1 MVKLIALD
9 LDGTLLDPQGQI
21 TSEAKAAIAQA
32 RQAGVKVVLST
43 GRAVPEAAD
52 FSQRAGCDAL
62 SVCLGGAVLSENDSC
77 RHLWRR
83 DIPKESARR
92 ALELCLN
99 RQIELMLFCGEQ
111 IVLDPF
117 SHESLM
123 RTYPYPAFHDNAV
136 VTPDPI
142 AYLEEQGLPLT
153 KIHGDWNQPAYPL
166 QELSALA
173 GVELTSSNDHDFE
186 LVPQGINK
194 GRTLAMLALMWGIP
208 LDQCAAVGDSEND
221 LAMLKAVGYP
231 VAMGNGCTS
240 VKAAARHVAP
250 DNAHE
255 GVAHAI
261 LWCRE
266 QNQ

>member
-21 TSEAKAAIAQA
+21 TPGAKAAIAQA

-123 RTYPYPAFHDNAV
+123 RTYPYPAFHNNAV

-142 AYLEEQGLPLT
+142 AYLESEGLPLT

-166 QELSALA
+166 QELSELE

-208 LDQCAAVGDSEND
+208 LEQCAAVGDSEND

-231 VAMGNGCTS
+231 VAMGNGCAS

-250 DNAHE
+250 DNARE

-261 LWCRE
+261 LWCLE

>member
-21 TSEAKAAIAQA
+21 TPGAKAAIAQA

-99 RQIELMLFCGEQ
+99 REIELMLFCGEQ

-142 AYLEEQGLPLT
+142 AYLEEQGP
-153 KIHGDWNQPAYPL
+153 
-166 QELSALA
+166 
-173 GVELTSSNDHDFE
+173 
-186 LVPQGINK
+186 
-194 GRTLAMLALMWGIP
+194 
-208 LDQCAAVGDSEND
+208 
-221 LAMLKAVGYP
+221 
-231 VAMGNGCTS
+231 
-240 VKAAARHVAP
+240 AP
-250 DNAHE
+250 DQDPRGLEPARLPAP
-255 GVAHAI
+255 GALRAGGGRAY
-261 LWCRE
+261 LLQRPRF
-266 QNQ
+266 

>member
-1 MVKLIALD
+1 
-9 LDGTLLDPQGQI
+9 
-21 TSEAKAAIAQA
+21 
-32 RQAGVKVVLST
+32 
-43 GRAVPEAAD
+43 
-52 FSQRAGCDAL
+52 
-62 SVCLGGAVLSENDSC
+62 
-77 RHLWRR
+77 
-83 DIPKESARR
+83 
-92 ALELCLN
+92 
-99 RQIELMLFCGEQ
+99 MLFCGEQ

-261 LWCRE
+261 LWCLD
-266 QNQ
+266 QNQSVWLRRRISLLRSFFLDLPPGGRSILSLSAWLNEILRLSFWDLKGWAV

>member
-166 QELSALA
+166 QELSALE

-231 VAMGNGCTS
+231 VAMGNGCAS

-261 LWCRE
+261 FWCLE